1 MEPYPVFDDDRPD
14 SVFEEAAGEMPMD
27 AGADLLKFA
36 RMDAEILGP
45 SRVRRELM
53 AFEQAVEK
61 VHPAVREVLEQ
72 SLRAEFREVR
82 EFKA

>member
-1 MEPYPVFDDDRPD
+1 
-14 SVFEEAAGEMPMD
+14 MD
-27 AGADLLKFA
+27 AGADLLNFT

>member
-1 MEPYPVFDDDRPD
+1 MYPDFDDDRPD
-14 SVFEEAAGEMPMD
+14 SVFEDALGEMPVD
-27 AGADLLKFA
+27 AGADLLNFT
-36 RMDAEILGP
+36 RMDAEVLGP

-61 VHPAVREVLEQ
+61 VHPTVREILEQ

-82 EFKA
+82 EFKT